1 MCPVLLERYY
11 ACPRYHDRTRPHI
24 RHQHVER
31 QDVSQCVRFALT
43 IRFGESEVITAS
55 IKILCFLGLIF
66 VSLVI
71 TLGGAPNH
79 DRIGFRY
86 WNNPGAWTDFA
97 GITGP
102 TGHFLGF
109 ISAFINASFSFIG
122 VETVRAC
129 ASSSLLTSGRHRRCR
144 DPQPTSVD
152 PQSDQASDLP
162 NLVFLRSWLNLDWY
176 DRTI

>member
-1 MCPVLLERYY
+1 MS
-11 ACPRYHDRTRPHI
+11 TRL
-24 RHQHVER
+24 
-31 QDVSQCVRFALT
+31 VSSLT
-43 IRFGESEVITAS
+43 TRFGESEVITAS

-122 VETVRAC
+122 VETV
-129 ASSSLLTSGRHRRCR
+129 SG
-144 DPQPTSVD
+144 PTFSE
-152 PQSDQASDLP
+152 A
-162 NLVFLRSWLNLDWY
+162 
-176 DRTI
+176 I

>member
-1 MCPVLLERYY
+1 MG
-11 ACPRYHDRTRPHI
+11 
-24 RHQHVER
+24 
-31 QDVSQCVRFALT
+31 
-43 IRFGESEVITAS
+43 RFGESEVITAS
-55 IKILCFLGLIF
+55 VKILCFLGLIF

-86 WNNPGAWTDFA
+86 WSNPGAWTDFA

-122 VETVRAC
+122 VETVGTLWRRGVK
-129 ASSSLLTSGRHRRCR
+129 SSSYR
-144 DPQPTSVD
+144 
-152 PQSDQASDLP
+152 
-162 NLVFLRSWLNLDWY
+162 W
-176 DRTI
+176 